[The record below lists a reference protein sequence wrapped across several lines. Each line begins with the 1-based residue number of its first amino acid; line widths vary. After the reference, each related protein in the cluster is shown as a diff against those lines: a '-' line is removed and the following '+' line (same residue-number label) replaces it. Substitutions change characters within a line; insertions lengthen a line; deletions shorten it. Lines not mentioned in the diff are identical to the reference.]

1 MSVIEKPSKILGY
14 ERADG
19 SFGIRNHVAIIPTV
33 CCTNEVAKKISD
45 QVEGTVAIPH
55 ECGCEVTSQ
64 LEIPTRTLIGV
75 GRHPNVAAVLL
86 ISLGCETMDCEYVA
100 NEIDKSKKPVE
111 VIVTQKSGGTIKTTE
126 KGVRIAQKMIQD
138 ASKLEIK
145 FNDVSALVVGL
156 KCGGSDLTSGLA
168 ANPAVGVASDMIV
181 NGGGTVFM
189 GETPEIMGAEH
200 LLVKRSANK
209 RVANRIYEIIDWW
222 EQRAKNEGVR
232 FHLITSGN
240 IEGGLTTIEEKS
252 LGAIYKAGSSE
263 IQGVIEYAE
272 EPKGKGLFIMNTTGD
287 DINSN
292 TGMLGGGAHI
302 ILFTTGRGSPV
313 GTPIAPVLKIT
324 GNPHTYEKMIDN
336 MDINAGTI
344 IEGKETIEEVGT
356 RIFNEILKVAS
367 GKKTKSEAL
376 GHNEFAIFRDR
387 GHAY

>member
-1 MSVIEKPSKILGY
+1 QVI
-14 ERADG
+14 
-19 SFGIRNHVAIIPTV
+19 
-33 CCTNEVAKKISD
+33 
-45 QVEGTVAIPH
+45 GTVAIPH

-64 LEIPTRTLIGV
+64 LEIPTRTLIGT
-75 GRHPNVAAVLL
+75 GCHPNVAAALL
-86 ISLGCETMDCEYVA
+86 ISLGCETLDCEYVV
-100 NEIDKSKKPVE
+100 NEISKSKKPVE
-111 VIVTQKSGGTIKTTE
+111 LINMQELGGTIKATE
-126 KGVRIAQKMIQD
+126 KGVRIAQKMVQD
-138 ASKLEIK
+138 TSQIEM
-145 FNDVSALVVGL
+145 NPNEVSALVVGL

-181 NGGGTVFM
+181 NMGGTVFM

-200 LLVKRSANK
+200 LLVKRSANEN
-209 RVANRIYEIIDWW
+209 VAKRIYEIIDWW

-232 FHLITSGN
+232 FHLITTGN

-263 IQGVIEYAE
+263 IQGVIDYAE
-272 EPKGKGLFIMNTTGD
+272 RPKDKGLFIMNTTGD

-313 GTPIAPVLKIT
+313 GTPIAPVIKIT

-344 IEGKETIEEVGT
+344 IEGKESIEQVGI
-356 RIFNEILKVAS
+356 RIFNEIVNVAS
-367 GKKTKSEAL
+367 GKNTKSEEL

>member
-1 MSVIEKPSKILGY
+1 MNAIKKPVKIRGY

-33 CCTNEVAKKISD
+33 CCVNEVAKKVAD

-55 ECGCEVTSQ
+55 ECGCEVTTQ
-64 LEIPTRTLIGV
+64 LEIPTRTLIGT
-75 GRHPNVAAVLL
+75 GSHPNVAAVLL
-86 ISLGCETMDCEYVA
+86 ISLGCETLDYELLA
-100 NEIDKSKKPVE
+100 NEIGKSKKPVE
-111 VIVTQKSGGTIKTTE
+111 LIVTQELGGTIKATE
-126 KGVRIAQKMIQD
+126 KGVRIAQKMVQN
-138 ASKLEIK
+138 ASQIEMNP
-145 FNDVSALVVGL
+145 NDVSALVVGL

-181 NGGGTVFM
+181 NMGGTVFM

-200 LLVKRSANK
+200 LLVKRSANEN
-209 RVANRIYEIIDWW
+209 VARRIYEIIDSW
-222 EQRAKNEGVR
+222 EQRAKNEAVR
-232 FHLITSGN
+232 FHLITTGN

-272 EPKGKGLFIMNTTGD
+272 RPQGKGLFIMNTTGD

-313 GTPIAPVLKIT
+313 GTPIAPVIKIT

-344 IEGKETIEEVGT
+344 IEGKESIEEVGT
-356 RIFNEILKVAS
+356 RIFNEIVRVAS
-367 GKKTKSEAL
+367 GKRTKSEAL
-376 GHNEFAIFRDR
+376 GHNEFAIFRER